1 MRLCIVFSLVL
12 VLILSACQEVTTP
25 AENNQVNIF
34 FDLKDFFQ
42 KEITSLE
49 KINSFKKTVSINGV
63 SEEKELAKLNLDNEL
78 SIFIA
83 SDINRPAW
91 SDKYKIDSLFTPQ
104 KELSQITY
112 RTLDEKLKT
121 KKITIDFQAKTVSK
135 IAIEKATDNAVA
147 QSKQV
152 LKYTVGKGY
161 SIQSEQALSL
171 SETKTIL
178 VQVDYSDNSQS
189 AVGNLQ

>member
-91 SDKYKIDSLFTPQ
+91 SDKYKVP
-104 KELSQITY
+104 
-112 RTLDEKLKT
+112 
-121 KKITIDFQAKTVSK
+121 
-135 IAIEKATDNAVA
+135 
-147 QSKQV
+147 
-152 LKYTVGKGY
+152 
-161 SIQSEQALSL
+161 
-171 SETKTIL
+171 
-178 VQVDYSDNSQS
+178 
-189 AVGNLQ
+189 